1 MMEPRIE
8 SNFTISQQARFVF
21 GKPYVPGK
29 TEFLLN
35 HGRSAVLL
43 ALRALELPTGARV
56 GVMVY
61 NCHTVMNAIEQA
73 GCVPVF
79 VDVDDNLNLDIHDLE
94 GKADGMSVLVVTHLF
109 GIVND
114 VGKIKELFPG
124 LVIIEDCAHAYG
136 IENITGDFATF
147 SLGQGKLPSIGD
159 GGLLLVRNEKYYD
172 QVAAQ
177 YDNLP
182 KYSFMNS
189 LLLFL
194 RLRLKS
200 WMCCSFIY
208 GWFTLPLK
216 LSRPIA
222 SPKDPIIMRKM
233 CRGISAVFAA
243 EKLCVPERIKLRKE
257 KAEEIKAS
265 LRKKGVLQTMVGI
278 NAFMFVVKCE
288 YPKDIQME
296 FRAKGIET
304 ATHFANSLTWAKEF
318 GYQQGS
324 CPKIEEIVNRL
335 LMIPTY

>member
-1 MMEPRIE
+1 MKPRIE
-8 SNFTISQQARFVF
+8 SNFTVSQQARFVF
-21 GKPYVPGK
+21 GKPYVPGRS
-29 TEFLLN
+29 EFLLN

-43 ALRALELPTGARV
+43 ALRALKLPTGARV

-73 GCVPVF
+73 GCIPVF

-94 GKADGMSVLVVTHLF
+94 GKADGMSALVVTHLF

-114 VGKIKELFPG
+114 VARIKELFPG

-136 IENITGDFATF
+136 IENIIGDFATF

-182 KYSFMNS
+182 KYSFVQS
-189 LLLFL
+189 LSLFL
-194 RLRLKS
+194 RLLLKS
-200 WMCCSFIY
+200 WMCRRFIY
-208 GWFTLPLK
+208 GWLTLPLK

-222 SPKDPIIMRKM
+222 SPKEPILMRKM

-243 EKLCVPERIKLRKE
+243 EKLGVPEKIKLRKA
-257 KAEEIKAS
+257 KAEEIKTS
-265 LRKKGVLQTMVGI
+265 LQNEGIQQTMVGI

-288 YPKDIQME
+288 CPKDIQKE

-324 CPKIEEIVNRL
+324 CPKMEKLVSRL